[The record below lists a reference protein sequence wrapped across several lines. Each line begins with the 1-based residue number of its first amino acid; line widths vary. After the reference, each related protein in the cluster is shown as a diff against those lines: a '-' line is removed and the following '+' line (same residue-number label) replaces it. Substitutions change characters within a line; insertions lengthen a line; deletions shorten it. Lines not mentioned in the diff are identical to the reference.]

1 MKKIKV
7 IILMIIMCFV
17 FVAPLKTVDAADY
30 ISNEFNG
37 NHIFTSYDKMYSEG
51 KNLVIIQTD
60 DDCGPNE
67 KGEYYNKI
75 MIQHH

>member
-37 NHIFTSYDKMYSEG
+37 NHIFIFHDHVR
-51 KNLVIIQTD
+51 VIDHIHRVKF
-60 DDCGPNE
+60 E
-67 KGEYYNKI
+67 IRIVIHKI
-75 MIQHH
+75 IKLAGSH